1 MLRIRRSSLA
11 TMTVLP
17 PGIHQRQDP
26 RNAGT
31 LQVFGTLSGVDNDVN
46 EVGLLNHGHMRPR
59 CSLAGR

>member
-1 MLRIRRSSLA
+1 
-11 TMTVLP
+11 MTVLP